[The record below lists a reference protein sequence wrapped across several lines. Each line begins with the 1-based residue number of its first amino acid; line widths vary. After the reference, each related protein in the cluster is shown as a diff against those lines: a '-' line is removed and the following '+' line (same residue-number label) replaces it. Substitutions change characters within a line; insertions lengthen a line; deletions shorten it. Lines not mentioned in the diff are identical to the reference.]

1 MRTHVFSLSQG
12 LANEVLKPFGLRG
25 SEPELEQQLQSESS
39 AKFVVW
45 DLVGDSLL
53 VHAHATPTIHNQFTN
68 RRPLDGRLRSL
79 CRHTDISSSALLLV
93 ALSLCC
99 RLQRA
104 PPP

>member
-53 VHAHATPTIHNQFTN
+53 VSACNPHTIHSQFTN
-68 RRPLDGRLRSL
+68 RRPLNGRKCSL

-104 PPP
+104 PSP